1 MNGCFSLLVVVVI
14 EIAETVGVIEFAI
27 DIWHQSRGAMTPAL
41 QGGPKMGGFPLAR
54 QDFVYLLTLDEF
66 QNSLGDP
73 GKNFGSMN
81 MDEFLKNIWT
91 TEEIQAVAGE
101 MGAME
106 GGMGLNFI
114 GRTV

>member
-1 MNGCFSLLVVVVI
+1 MLVGVVI

-27 DIWHQSRGAMTPAL
+27 DIRHQSRVIASSHSAMTPAL

-54 QDFVYLLTLDEF
+54 QASIYSLTLDEF
-66 QNSLGDP
+66 QNSLGEP

-91 TEEIQAVAGE
+91 VEKS
-101 MGAME
+101 
-106 GGMGLNFI
+106 
-114 GRTV
+114 